1 MKSNQFNLYEF
12 KQGKVAYNK
21 LGNPVK
27 FKCFDNQHPGV
38 MVVQVQPRIG
48 SLNTGSYI
56 FAKFDKLYT
65 NGKKYKGT
73 DSYYDLVSM

>member
-1 MKSNQFNLYEF
+1 MKANKFNLDEF

-27 FKCFDNQHPGV
+27 FKCFDNQHTGV

-48 SLNTGSYI
+48 SLKTGSPI
-56 FAKFDKLYT
+56 FATLDKLYT

-73 DSYYDLVSM
+73 DSYYDLISM

>member
-1 MKSNQFNLYEF
+1 MKSNQFNLDEF
-12 KQGKVAYNK
+12 KQGRVAYNK

-27 FKCFDNQHPGV
+27 FKCLDNQHPGV

-48 SLNTGSYI
+48 SSKTGSYI
-56 FAKFDKLYT
+56 FARLEKLYI
-65 NGKKYKGT
+65 NGKKYKGI